1 MQTTRFK
8 IAEAARMVGVSPSTL
23 RLWESQSLFEP
34 IRTESGQRLYDGDL
48 LERLKRIAWLRQE
61 QGLNPAAIREVLK
74 GEDEGNAEAPP
85 APLPPAPLPER
96 KSGAD
101 EIPVGHK
108 VRRMRR
114 AAGDT
119 LETVARAIGVTTSVL
134 STFERTS
141 QGLSLTALHAVAH
154 YFGSTVSILCGEDTT
169 RPNESLV
176 RYGEWPTWPATSSG
190 VTVQVLAEG
199 AKQMQCHRFQ
209 LAPGASSEGA
219 YQHDG
224 EEFIYVLTGSLEII
238 LDGDQFF
245 ELNAGDSFTFES
257 HRPHSWRNVSR
268 SETIL
273 IWINTPAS
281 F

>member
-1 MQTTRFK
+1 
-8 IAEAARMVGVSPSTL
+8 MVGISASTL
-23 RLWESQSLFEP
+23 RLWESQDLFESF
-34 IRTESGQRLYDGDL
+34 RTASGQRLYDGDL
-48 LERLKRIAWLRQE
+48 IERLKRIAWLRQE
-61 QGLNPAAIREVLK
+61 QGLNPAAIRELLK
-74 GEDEGNAEAPP
+74 SSEQAEFTPAAPAERP
-85 APLPPAPLPER
+85 DIKPP
-96 KSGAD
+96 SV

-108 VRRMRR
+108 VRRLRR
-114 AAGDT
+114 GTGET
-119 LETVARAIGVTTSVL
+119 LDTVAKEIGVTASVL

-141 QGLSLTALHAVAH
+141 QGLSLTALHALAH
-154 YFGSTVSILCGEDTT
+154 HFDTTVSVLCGEDKS

-219 YQHDG
+219 YQHEG

-257 HRPHSWRNVSR
+257 HRPHSWRNSSK

>member
-1 MQTTRFK
+1 MHDMLFK

-23 RLWESQSLFEP
+23 RLWETQELIEP
-34 IRTESGQRLYDGDL
+34 VRTASGQRLFDGDRI
-48 LERLKRIAWLRQE
+48 ERLKRIAWLRHE
-61 QGLNPAAIREVLK
+61 QGLNPAAIREMLK
-74 GEDEGNAEAPP
+74 AEDGATEETPALTPLP
-85 APLPPAPLPER
+85 APEVRRAAAE
-96 KSGAD
+96 
-101 EIPVGHK
+101 EIPIGQK
-108 VRRMRR
+108 VRRLRR
-114 AAGDT
+114 GAGKT
-119 LETVARAIGVTTSVL
+119 LEAVAKEIGVTASVL

-154 YFGSTVSILCGEDTT
+154 YFDTTVSILCGEDLTS
-169 RPNESLV
+169 RNESLV

-199 AKQMQCHRFQ
+199 ARQMQCHRFQ

-219 YQHDG
+219 YQHEG
-224 EEFIYVLTGSLEII
+224 EEFIYVLTGSLEVV
-238 LDGDQFF
+238 LDGDRFF

-257 HRPHSWRNVSR
+257 NRPHSWRNVSK
-268 SETIL
+268 SDTIL